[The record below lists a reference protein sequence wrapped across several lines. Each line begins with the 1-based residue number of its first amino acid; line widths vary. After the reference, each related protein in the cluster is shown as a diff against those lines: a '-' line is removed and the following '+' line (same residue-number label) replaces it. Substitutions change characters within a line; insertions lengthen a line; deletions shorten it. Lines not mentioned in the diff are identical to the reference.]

1 ITASCSTFAAPQ
13 QINDIVHRTITP
25 LIEQQ
30 KIPGMAVAVIYQG
43 KPYYFTWGYADIA
56 KKQPVT
62 QQTLFELGSVS
73 KTFTGVLGGEA
84 IARGEIKLSD
94 PTTKYW
100 PELTAKQWNGI
111 TLLHLA
117 TYTAGGLPL
126 QVPDEVKSSSD
137 LLRFYQNWQPAW
149 APGTQRLYANSSIG
163 LFGALAVKPSGLS
176 FEQAMQTRVFQPL
189 KLNHTWINVP
199 PAEEKNYAWGYREGK
214 AVHVS
219 PGALDAETYGVKS
232 TIEDMAC
239 WVRSNMNPRDIND
252 KTLQQG
258 IQLAQSRYW
267 QTGDMYQGLGWEMLD
282 WPVNPDSI
290 INGSGNKIALAAHPV
305 KAITPPTPAVRAS
318 WVHKTG
324 ATGGFGSYVAFIP
337 EKELGIVMLANKN
350 YPNPAR
356 IAAAWQILNALQ

>member
-1 ITASCSTFAAPQ
+1 MQLTVTDAVFAVPAYGPQ
-13 QINDIVHRTITP
+13 NDVTLKMPAFEWVHVQ
-25 LIEQQ
+25 LHQQ
-30 KIPGMAVAVIYQG
+30 KGMISLSPPTICNSAA
-43 KPYYFTWGYADIA
+43 
-56 KKQPVT
+56 
-62 QQTLFELGSVS
+62 
-73 KTFTGVLGGEA
+73 EA
-84 IARGEIKLSD
+84 
-94 PTTKYW
+94 
-100 PELTAKQWNGI
+100 
-111 TLLHLA
+111 
-117 TYTAGGLPL
+117 
-126 QVPDEVKSSSD
+126 
-137 LLRFYQNWQPAW
+137 
-149 APGTQRLYANSSIG
+149 
-163 LFGALAVKPSGLS
+163 
-176 FEQAMQTRVFQPL
+176 
-189 KLNHTWINVP
+189 
-199 PAEEKNYAWGYREGK
+199 
-214 AVHVS
+214 
-219 PGALDAETYGVKS
+219 YGVKS
-232 TIEDMAC
+232 TIEDMAR

-356 IAAAWQILNALQ
+356 VAAAWQILNALQ

>member
-1 ITASCSTFAAPQ
+1 
-13 QINDIVHRTITP
+13 
-25 LIEQQ
+25 
-30 KIPGMAVAVIYQG
+30 MA
-43 KPYYFTWGYADIA
+43 
-56 KKQPVT
+56 
-62 QQTLFELGSVS
+62 TLLLE
-73 KTFTGVLGGEA
+73 
-84 IARGEIKLSD
+84 EIKLSD

-219 PGALDAETYGVKS
+219 PGALDAEAYGVKS
-232 TIEDMAC
+232 TIEDMAR
-239 WVRSNMNPRDIND
+239 WVQSNLKPLDINE

-290 INGSGNKIALAAHPV
+290 INGSDNKIALAARPV

-356 IAAAWQILNALQ
+356 VDAAWQILNALQ